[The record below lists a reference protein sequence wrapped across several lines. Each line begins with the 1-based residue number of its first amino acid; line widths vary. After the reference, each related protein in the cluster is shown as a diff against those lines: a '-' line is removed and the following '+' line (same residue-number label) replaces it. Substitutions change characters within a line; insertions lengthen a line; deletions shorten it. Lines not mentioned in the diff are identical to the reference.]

1 MDDIIQLVKQAGQ
14 LYLSGDFYGALRLYY
29 KILSDDLGN
38 SVNYYNIGLV
48 YETLQDMEL
57 AVSYYKKSI
66 KINPNNVRSI
76 NNLAR
81 IYIDV
86 IKDYDMVET
95 YLNHA
100 IEAVPNDAEAYNLYG
115 NLSMIREDY
124 ELAIAYFKKSI
135 LLDENYFKN
144 YYDVA
149 VAQCAINDIDNAKL
163 NLKKSIELNSNFPKA
178 HELLKQIS

>member
-1 MDDIIQLVKQAGQ
+1 MDILELSKQAGK

-29 KILSDDLGN
+29 KVLSDDLGN

-48 YETLQDMEL
+48 YESIQEIEL

-86 IKDYDMVET
+86 VKDCEIAQT

-100 IEAVPNDAEAYNLYG
+100 VEAAPNDPEAYNLLG
-115 NLSMIREDY
+115 NIALLKEDY
-124 ELAIAYFKKSI
+124 ELAFAYLKKAI
-135 LLDENYFKN
+135 MLDENYFKN
-144 YYDVA
+144 YYDIAIAYCA
-149 VAQCAINDIDNAKL
+149 VNDTANAKL
-163 NLKKSIELNSNFPKA
+163 NLEKSISLNPDFPKA
-178 HELLKQIS
+178 HELLQEIS